1 MHSAI
6 EDMLKTYDCR
16 TADDCRQALKEI
28 TQEIALLGLY
38 RGGFFAKAAFYGG
51 TALRIFH
58 GLDRFS
64 EDLDFSLLKSD
75 KAFDLSSFTQAV
87 QDELGAYGLE
97 MTVTEKIK
105 GNDSPVKSVFIKGGT
120 QIHLL
125 KIRSVRPPIAGIHP
139 QEQIR
144 IKLEVDAEPPAG
156 ATFEM
161 KYQLRPVPY
170 SVRLYSLPSLLAG
183 KVHALLCRSWKSRVK
198 GRDFYDY
205 VWFLSRSVPV
215 NLIHLAERMRQTGHL
230 AVGEAL
236 TEGDLKILLHKRFA
250 AVDFDQA
257 RKDVL
262 PFIKNPDAV
271 HLWSAEFFS
280 AITDDKLTVEKDQA
294 HAQLHLRRPDRKGG
308 RRSSP

>member
-6 EDMLKTYDCR
+6 EDMLKAYDCR
-16 TADDCRQALKEI
+16 TADYCRYALKEI

-38 RGGFFAKAAFYGG
+38 RGGFFTKAAFYGG

-75 KAFDLSSFTQAV
+75 KTFDLSSFTQAV

-105 GNDSPVKSVFIKGGT
+105 GNDSPVKSAFIKGGT

-125 KIRSVRPPIAGIHP
+125 KIQSVQPPVAGIHP

-144 IKLEVDAEPPAG
+144 VKLEVDTEPPAG
-156 ATFEM
+156 AAFEM

-170 SVRLYSLPSLLAG
+170 SVRLYSLPSLFAG
-183 KVHALLCRSWKSRVK
+183 KVHALLCRSWKKRVK

-205 VWFLSRSVPV
+205 VWLLSQSVPV
-215 NLIHLAERMRQTGHL
+215 NLVHLAERMRQTGHL
-230 AVGEAL
+230 PTGETL
-236 TEGDLKILLHKRFA
+236 TKRDLKTRLNKRFET
-250 AVDFDQA
+250 VDFDQA

-262 PFIKNPDAV
+262 PFVRNPDTV

-280 AITDDKLTVEKDQA
+280 AITDDKLKVEKDQV
-294 HAQLHLRRPDRKGG
+294 HAERHFRGPD
-308 RRSSP
+308 

>member
-16 TADDCRQALKEI
+16 TADDCRHALKEI

-38 RGGFFAKAAFYGG
+38 RGGFFARAAFYGG

-105 GNDSPVKSVFIKGGT
+105 GNDSPVKSAFIKGGT

-125 KIRSVRPPIAGIHP
+125 KIQSVRPPIAGIHP

-144 IKLEVDAEPPAG
+144 VKLEVDTEPPAG
-156 ATFEM
+156 AAFEM

-183 KVHALLCRSWKSRVK
+183 KVHALLCRSW
-198 GRDFYDY
+198 
-205 VWFLSRSVPV
+205 FLSQSVPV
-215 NLIHLAERMRQTGHL
+215 NLVHLAERMRQTGHL
-230 AVGEAL
+230 TVGEAL
-236 TEGDLKILLHKRFA
+236 TEKDLKVLLNRRFA

-294 HAQLHLRRPDRKGG
+294 HAQLHLRGPDRKGG

>member
-6 EDMLKTYDCR
+6 QDMLKAYDCR
-16 TADDCRQALKEI
+16 TTDDYRHALNEI
-28 TQEIALLGLY
+28 VQEIALLGLY
-38 RGGFFAKAAFYGG
+38 RGGFFNHAAFYGG
-51 TALRIFH
+51 TALRIFY

-75 KAFDLSSFTQAV
+75 PAFDLSSFTPVV

-105 GNDSPVKSVFIKGGT
+105 QNDSPVKSPFIKGGT

-125 KIRSVRPPIAGIHP
+125 KIASVQPPVTGIHP
-139 QEQIR
+139 AEQIR
-144 IKLEVDAEPPAG
+144 VKLEVDTQPPGG

-170 SVRLYSLPSLLAG
+170 SVRLYSLPSLFAG
-183 KVHALLCRSWKSRVK
+183 KVHALLCRSWKTRVK

-205 VWFLSRSVPV
+205 VWFLSKSIPV
-215 NLIHLAERMRQTGHL
+215 DLAHLNERMKQTGHL
-230 AVGEAL
+230 PPDAAL
-236 TEGDLKILLHKRFA
+236 NERELKSLLKNRFA

-262 PFIKNPDAV
+262 PFIKNPEV
-271 HLWSAEFFS
+271 VTLWSAEFFP
-280 AITDDKLTVEKDQA
+280 AITDDKLKTAESKV
-294 HAQLHLRRPDRKGG
+294 HA
-308 RRSSP
+308 

>member
-6 EDMLKTYDCR
+6 QDMLKAYDCR
-16 TADDCRQALKEI
+16 MADDCRHALNKI
-28 TQEIALLGLY
+28 VQEIALLGLH

-51 TALRIFH
+51 TALHIFY

-75 KAFDLSSFTQAV
+75 LAFDLSSFTQVV

-97 MTVTEKIK
+97 MTVKKKIK
-105 GNDSPVKSVFIKGGT
+105 RSESPVKSAFIKGGT

-125 KIRSVRPPIAGIHP
+125 KIASVQPPVAGINP

-144 IKLEVDAEPPAG
+144 VKLEVDTQPPRG

-170 SVRLYSLPSLLAG
+170 SVRLYSLPSLFAG
-183 KVHALLCRSWKSRVK
+183 KVHALLCRTWKTRVK

-205 VWFLSRSVPV
+205 VWFLSQSIPV
-215 NLIHLAERMRQTGHL
+215 NIVHLAERMKQTGHL
-230 AVGEAL
+230 PTDAVL
-236 TEGDLKILLHKRFA
+236 TEKDLKSRLSKRFTS
-250 AVDFDQA
+250 VDFDQA
-257 RKDVL
+257 KKDVL
-262 PFIKNPDAV
+262 PFIKNPEAV

-280 AITDDKLTVEKDQA
+280 TITDDKLKIEEAKV
-294 HAQLHLRRPDRKGG
+294 HA
-308 RRSSP
+308 